1 MKGNPMKK
9 RILLAIAAGVTVTGA
24 VAASAASLGGV
35 SSTSLGA
42 DDTVVASCDTDGIGA
57 GYTTVYASGTTA
69 YNTTAVNLTGV
80 NAACNGLA
88 YSVTLADGTGA
99 SLVTATG
106 TLAVA
111 AGVATIPVTAVSAES
126 VVHLSAV
133 ISG

>member
-1 MKGNPMKK
+1 MKK
-9 RILLAIAAGVTVTGA
+9 RILLALAAGVTVTGA
-24 VAASAASLGGV
+24 VAASAASLGGIT
-35 SSTSLGA
+35 STSLGA

-57 GYTTVYASGTTA
+57 GYTTAYASGTTA

-80 NAACNGLA
+80 AAACNGLA
-88 YSVTLADGTGA
+88 YSVTVADSSGA
-99 SLVTATG
+99 SLNTTTG

-111 AGVATIPVTAVSAES
+111 SGASTITLSTPVAAEA